1 MGPCEGRG
9 GGMWRRVKVLV
20 PLHVTAM
27 WLPVYTDNPLT
38 TGSIGVGVLLKP
50 GVVVEVE
57 TGSGGRGPI
66 PHISAV
72 LKRLGLSASVRVSAP
87 VPLGA
92 GYGLSAAYTLGAALG
107 ASALAGRPL
116 LEAAQVAHVVE
127 VEMRSGLGD
136 VIAEFYG
143 GGIEVRVRP
152 GAPGV
157 GVVDKVP
164 HPRGV
169 VVLAHTFGTE
179 ETSHMLIRLR
189 EVLSDACAR
198 LVEKFLESP
207 TYEAFLE
214 LSAEFSRTAGFLTRE
229 IEERVLQCKRWVE
242 GYYAKKGVLLI
253 LVDADVAEEARHC
266 LHREGVDTRLFQI
279 SHAGAIVIR
288 DVKGKRGILP
298 P

>member
-1 MGPCEGRG
+1 MGPCESRG
-9 GGMWRRVKVLV
+9 GSMRRRVKVLV

-50 GVVVEVE
+50 GAVVEVE
-57 TGSGGRGPI
+57 AGSGGRGPI

-72 LKRLGLSASVRVSAP
+72 LKRLGLSASVRFSAP

-116 LEAAQVAHVVE
+116 IEAAQTAHVVE
-127 VEMRSGLGD
+127 VEMGTGLGD

-143 GGIEVRVRP
+143 GGIEVRVKP

-164 HPRGV
+164 HPRR
-169 VVLAHTFGTE
+169 LAALTHVFRRE
-179 ETSHMLIRLR
+179 DTSSMLVRLR
-189 EVLSDACAR
+189 DALRERGAK
-198 LVEKFLESP
+198 LVEKFLEQP
-207 TYEAFLE
+207 TYDSFLE
-214 LSAEFSRTAGFLTRE
+214 LSAEFSRVMGFLTPEVEGR
-229 IEERVLQCKRWVE
+229 IRRCKKQMH
-242 GYYAKKGVLLI
+242 GYYAKKGVLVVL
-253 LVDADVAEEARHC
+253 LDVNEVEEVEEC
-266 LHREGVDTRLFQI
+266 LMREGVEVKSFGL
-279 SHAGAIVIR
+279 SHVGAVVLR
-288 DVKGKRGILP
+288 E
-298 P
+298 